1 MIVINKLLVLPLMLA
16 PLLGAAQG
24 NTSGKVHTFSLSGK
38 VADSSP
44 VVDNII
50 YLSYTQNRKQ
60 IKDSTK
66 LVDGNYTFKGLI
78 SYPVEAVIQLKVADS
93 VEQYHKQTRI
103 LKDYAHEFYID
114 KGKMTA
120 NAPAKLNS
128 TIVTGSAADT
138 DRQQLKSMLDPY
150 YQTSNKMYEEEG
162 SPSYK
167 NKDSI
172 AIAKYTIKSN
182 AIQHQIDSVKKAFLF
197 SNPQSGTVLDMLSEY
212 TRTILEP
219 SEIEPFFNKIQ
230 PALKGS
236 LEGKQ
241 YANRIQRSKATANG
255 AIAQNFTLKD
265 RNGKE
270 VSLSALK
277 GKLVLLDFW
286 GSWCFPCR
294 QTHPHLRK
302 LYAEYKSKGF
312 EILGVANERGTP
324 AEHYKKWTKALD
336 EDQMNWINVLSVES
350 ENGKPSVASTYNV
363 NAYPT
368 KVLINKDGV
377 IVKKFVGSGQAA
389 TQELDNLLAQ
399 MLK

>member
-1 MIVINKLLVLPLMLA
+1 MSVINKLLILPLSLA
-16 PLLGAAQG
+16 PLLGAAQS
-24 NTSGKVHTFSLSGK
+24 NISDKVHTFSLNGK
-38 VADSSP
+38 VSGSIP
-44 VVDNII
+44 IVGNII

-60 IKDSTK
+60 RKDSTK
-66 LVDGNYTFKGLI
+66 IVNGSYHFKGNI
-78 SYPVEAVIQLKVADS
+78 SYPVLATIQLKVADS

-114 KGKMTA
+114 KGKMMA

-128 TIVTGSAADT
+128 TIITGSAADA

-162 SPSYK
+162 SLAYK

-172 AIAKYTIKSN
+172 AIAKYSIKSN
-182 AIQHQIDSVKKAFLF
+182 ATQRQIDSVKKAFLF
-197 SNPQSGTVLDMLSEY
+197 GHPESGTVLDMLNEY

-230 PALKGS
+230 PALKNS
-236 LEGKQ
+236 MEGKQ
-241 YANRIQRSKATANG
+241 YAIRIQRSKVTANG
-255 AIAQNFTLKD
+255 AKAPNFVLKD
-265 RNGKE
+265 RDGKE
-270 VSLSALK
+270 VSLATLK

-312 EILGVANERGTP
+312 EILGVANERGAP
-324 AEHYKKWTKALD
+324 ADHYKKWTKAMD

-350 ENGKPSVASTYNV
+350 ESGKPSVASTYNV

-377 IVKKFVGSGQAA
+377 IVKKFVGSGRTA
-389 TQELDNLLAQ
+389 TQELDNLLEQ
-399 MLK
+399 MLN